1 MNKYTFGLGGLLLLS
16 LITSACGDM
25 KTPSDLLQ
33 APSQGS
39 SDGNLTG
46 IVRSFLPPNAH
57 LTVPA
62 QSESGSAIQ
71 LQDLDQDG
79 QDELLAFYK
88 TDKTDYEINTL
99 VLSQQDGKWSKLA
112 SLTGVGSE
120 LHYVSF
126 ADVTADG
133 AADLLLGYGGGE
145 GLTRE
150 LAVYSLKGGTLTE
163 LIKQPY
169 DQLIVGD
176 LTGEGTQDIAVL
188 QGIYTTDTVRENHLQ
203 LLRLKG
209 GTPQMLS
216 DQKLEGNVIQFQF
229 TKTAPSRNAIVV
241 DAAIGAHAAYTSL
254 LIWANGQF
262 TDILATEDHQRT
274 SLASGKN
281 LVLAPSAPAPDTPL
295 GSNSLAIKDY
305 PLDSRDV
312 NGDGITE
319 IGFLVPPAGTESL
332 APLATPF
339 ITRYY
344 QWDGQSGLSLVQE
357 QFDRW
362 GFNFL
367 LPKSW
372 AGQTLLEI
380 LEESPQPWEK
390 LQFSYKNPES
400 AVKAPLL
407 ELRLLTKKGWTAA
420 EAQLM
425 AEGREYKLLYE
436 LGNSMGDTEPT
447 VFVAVMPPSGAADKL
462 RGTDLQT
469 YNQLKLTLDEVVQ
482 LAGTPQKS
490 LP

>member
-1 MNKYTFGLGGLLLLS
+1 MNKYTFGLGGLLFLS
-16 LITSACGDM
+16 LIVSGCGNM

-57 LTVPA
+57 LTVPV

-99 VLSQQDGKWSKLA
+99 LLSQQDGKWSRLA
-112 SLTGVGSE
+112 TLTGVGSE

-133 AADLLLGYGGGE
+133 KADLLLGYGGGE

-169 DQLIVGD
+169 DQLLVGD
-176 LTGEGTQDIAVL
+176 LTGEGVTDIAVL
-188 QGIYTTDTVRENHLQ
+188 QGIYATDTVRENHLQ

-209 GTPQMLS
+209 GTAEMLS
-216 DQKLEGNVIQFQF
+216 DQKLDGNVMQFQF
-229 TKTAPSRNAIVV
+229 TKAASSRNAIVV

-254 LIWANGQF
+254 LIWENGQF
-262 TDILATEDHQRT
+262 TDILATEDYQHPA
-274 SLASGKN
+274 LASGNN
-281 LVLAPSAPAPDTPL
+281 LVLAPPVPAPDTPI

-305 PLDSRDV
+305 PLDSKDV

-319 IGFLVPPAGTESL
+319 IGFLVPPAGTENL
-332 APLATPF
+332 PLVATPF
-339 ITRYY
+339 ITKYY
-344 QWDGQSGLSLVQE
+344 QWDGQSGLKLVQE

-362 GFNFL
+362 GFNFR
-367 LPKSW
+367 LPKAW
-372 AGQTLLEI
+372 AGQTLLEVPAD
-380 LEESPQPWEK
+380 SPQPWEK
-390 LQFSYKNPES
+390 LQFSYKHSE
-400 AVKAPLL
+400 ADVKAPLL
-407 ELRLLTKKGWTAA
+407 ELRLLTKKGWAAA
-420 EAQLM
+420 EVQLQ
-425 AEGREYKLLYE
+425 AENREYRLLYE
-436 LGNSMGDTEPT
+436 LGDSMGDTKPT
-447 VFVAVMPPSGAADKL
+447 VYVAVLPPSDEAGKL

>member
-1 MNKYTFGLGGLLLLS
+1 MNKYTFGLGSLLLLS
-16 LITSACGDM
+16 LITSGCGDM

-46 IVRSFLPPNAH
+46 IVKSFLPANAH
-57 LTVPA
+57 LTVPV

-71 LQDLDQDG
+71 LHDLDQDG
-79 QDELLAFYK
+79 KDELLAFYK
-88 TDKTDYEINTL
+88 TDTTDYEINTL
-99 VLSQQDGKWSKLA
+99 LLSQQDGKWNKLA
-112 SLTGVGSE
+112 TLTGVGSE
-120 LHYVSF
+120 LNYVSF
-126 ADVTADG
+126 TDVTADG
-133 AADLLLGYGGGE
+133 TADLLLGYGGGE

-150 LAVYSLKGGTLTE
+150 LAVYSLKDGTLNE
-163 LIKQPY
+163 LLKQPY

-216 DQKLEGNVIQFQF
+216 DQKLDGNVIQFQF
-229 TKTAPSRNAIVV
+229 AKASPSRSAIVV

-262 TDILATEDHQRT
+262 ADILATEDYQRA
-274 SLASGKN
+274 SLAAGKA
-281 LVLAPSAPAPDTPL
+281 LVLAPPATEPDPPAPVPDTPL

-305 PLDSRDV
+305 PLDSKDV

-319 IGFLVPPAGTESL
+319 IGFLVPPAGTGSL

-339 ITRYY
+339 ITKYY
-344 QWDGQSGLSLVQE
+344 QWDGQSKLTLVQE

-362 GFNFL
+362 GFNFRF
-367 LPKSW
+367 PKSW

-380 LEESPQPWEK
+380 PEESPQPWEK
-390 LQFSYKNPES
+390 IQFSYKNPES

-407 ELRLLTKKGWTAA
+407 ELRLLTKKGWAAA
-420 EAQLM
+420 EVQLK
-425 AEGREYKLLYE
+425 ADKREYKLLYE
-436 LGNSMGDTEPT
+436 QGNSMGDTEPT
-447 VFVAVMPPSGAADKL
+447 VFVAVMPPAGEADKL
-462 RGTDLQT
+462 LQGLINSSIT
-469 YNQLKLTLDEVVQ
+469 
-482 LAGTPQKS
+482 S
-490 LP
+490 SS

>member
-1 MNKYTFGLGGLLLLS
+1 MNKYTFRLGGLLFLS
-16 LITSACGDM
+16 LIASGCGNM

-57 LTVPA
+57 LTVPV

-99 VLSQQDGKWSKLA
+99 LLSQQDGKWSKLA
-112 SLTGVGSE
+112 TLTGVGSE

-169 DQLIVGD
+169 DQLLVGD
-176 LTGEGTQDIAVL
+176 LTGEGATDIAVL
-188 QGIYTTDTVRENHLQ
+188 QGIYTTDTLRETHLQ

-209 GTPQMLS
+209 GTAEMLS
-216 DQKLEGNVIQFQF
+216 DQKLDGNVIEARF
-229 TKTAPSRNAIVV
+229 TKASPARNAIVI
-241 DAAIGAHAAYTSL
+241 DAAVGAHAAYTSL
-254 LIWANGQF
+254 LIWENGQF
-262 TDILATEDHQRT
+262 TDILATEDYQRAA
-274 SLASGKN
+274 LAAGKN
-281 LVLAPSAPAPDTPL
+281 LILAPPASAPDTLL
-295 GSNSLAIKDY
+295 GSNSLAVKDY
-305 PLDSRDV
+305 PVASQDV

-319 IGFLVPPAGTESL
+319 IGFLVAPAGTEGF

-339 ITRYY
+339 ITKYY

-362 GFNFL
+362 GFNFR

-372 AGQTLLEI
+372 AGQTVLEVP
-380 LEESPQPWEK
+380 EESPLHWENIR
-390 LQFSYKNPES
+390 FSYKNPGSE
-400 AVKAPLL
+400 AKAPLL
-407 ELRLLTKKGWTAA
+407 ELRLLTKKGWAAA
-420 EAQLM
+420 EVQLQ
-425 AEGREYKLLYE
+425 AESREYKLLYE

-447 VFVAVMPPSGAADKL
+447 VFVAVMPPSGAAGKL

-469 YNQLKLTLDEVVQ
+469 YNQLKLTLDEAVQ

>member
-16 LITSACGDM
+16 LITSGCGDM

-79 QDELLAFYK
+79 QDELIAFYK

-99 VLSQQDGKWSKLA
+99 VLSQQEGKWSKLA
-112 SLTGVGSE
+112 TLTGVGSE
-120 LHYVSF
+120 LNYVSYT
-126 ADVTADG
+126 DVTADG

-176 LTGEGTQDIAVL
+176 LTGEGAQDIAVL
-188 QGIYTTDTVRENHLQ
+188 QGIYTTDTLRENHLQ

-216 DQKLEGNVIQFQF
+216 DQKLDGNVIQFQF
-229 TKTAPSRNAIVV
+229 TKAAPSRSAIVV
-241 DAAIGAHAAYTSL
+241 DAAIGAHAAYTSV
-254 LIWANGQF
+254 LIWENGQF
-262 TDILATEDHQRT
+262 TDILATEDYQRT
-274 SLASGKN
+274 SLASGKA
-281 LVLAPSAPAPDTPL
+281 LVLTPPARMPDTPL

-305 PLDSRDV
+305 PLDSTDV

-319 IGFLVPPAGTESL
+319 VGFLVPPAGTESL

-362 GFNFL
+362 GFNFR

-372 AGQTLLEI
+372 AGQTLLEV

-400 AVKAPLL
+400 AVKAPLV
-407 ELRLLTKKGWTAA
+407 ELRLLTKKGWAAA
-420 EAQLM
+420 EVQLQS
-425 AEGREYKLLYE
+425 ESREYKLLYE

-469 YNQLKLTLDEVVQ
+469 YNRLKLTLNEVVQ